1 MLLLLVLVFMS
12 VFVVLAMVLFASG
25 AGASQRTKQTLAHL
39 ESALATSFKESRDQ
53 IVDLRKDE
61 LLSAVP
67 LINRLL
73 LRMELAPRL
82 RILLY
87 QANLKWTA
95 GGLILMSLVSFIIA
109 GYLVYLRTGAVLFGL
124 AIGALIG
131 AAPVYYVLHRRTQR
145 FNQFEQGLPEAL
157 DLMVSALRAG
167 HSLVAALSLVS
178 RESGD
183 PIGGEFRICFD
194 EQNYGLELR
203 TAMENLVTR
212 VPLQDLRIVA
222 TAILI
227 QKESGGNLAE
237 VLEKASSL
245 IRDRFRL
252 KRQVRVH
259 TAQGRLT
266 GWILSFLPV
275 ILGILLYI
283 VNPKMLSVLWT
294 TEIGR
299 KLMYTALAM
308 TITGGLIIRKIVN
321 MEV

>member
-1 MLLLLVLVFMS
+1 MYLLLGLVFVG
-12 VFVVLAMVLFASG
+12 VFVVLALVLFASG
-25 AGASQRTKQTLAHL
+25 AGASQRAKQTLAHL
-39 ESALATSFKESRDQ
+39 ESALATNAPRSRDQ
-53 IVDLRKDE
+53 VLDIRKSE

-67 LINRLL
+67 LINRWLL
-73 LRMELAPRL
+73 KMELAPRL

-87 QANLKWTA
+87 QANLRWTA
-95 GGLILMSLVSFIIA
+95 GGLLLMSMTCALIC

-124 AIGALIG
+124 VIGLIAG
-131 AAPVYYVLHRRTQR
+131 SAPTAWVFRKRADR
-145 FNQFEQGLPEAL
+145 FHQFEQGLPEAL

-167 HSLVAALSLVS
+167 HSLVAALRLVAN
-178 RESGD
+178 ESPD

-212 VPLQDLRIVA
+212 VPLQDLRITA

-237 VLEKASSL
+237 VLEKASGL
-245 IRDRFRL
+245 IRERFKL
-252 KRQVRVH
+252 KQQVRVH

-266 GWILSFLPV
+266 GWILTVLPIFL
-275 ILGILLYI
+275 GFALYI
-283 VNPKMLSVLWT
+283 INPDTMRLLWTRPIGLKML
-294 TEIGR
+294 
-299 KLMYTALAM
+299 YTASGM
-308 TITGGLIIRKIVN
+308 TIVGGLIIRKIVN